1 MAQALRSETGGEPDI
16 IDTTGPCL
24 LSLDGGG
31 VRGISTLYVL
41 QNLMRRVNIDR
52 NARGLGYARPCD
64 VFDLIG
70 GTSTGGLIAIMLGR
84 LEMDV
89 HECIDAYSGLMQEV
103 FQKKRHRLQVT
114 STGQT
119 QPRFDSRKLQAAIE
133 KVIKSKNEHA
143 GAMMNDKKE
152 RGCHVFVCA
161 ALKNPYSITRLRT
174 YEAVDGPSNIEAT
187 IVQAALATSAA
198 TGFFDGVCIDGS
210 DFVDAALG
218 KNNPVD
224 LVEREAMDIWSRDEG
239 DLMNKVKCFISIGT
253 GKPDYNAVEDWMPKF
268 LTETLVKIVTN
279 TESAAATSIARWR
292 GPYDR
297 RRYFRFNVD
306 KGLEHIG
313 IEEYKKKTNIKRATE
328 LYLDDQVQR
337 TSVRH
342 CAENLGQKQNKT
354 NLSFEQCMKNQSQW
368 SEKDLDCLQW
378 LLVVNPEGHVQKL
391 EGEKGGLLQDLH
403 EWILRKQEFV
413 AFMNWSD
420 TGLSPQPCRVLW
432 IKGHAGTG
440 KTMLLMGLLREIEVQ
455 FTLKEHSICYFFCQ
469 ASDSRLNHVTS
480 VLRSLIW
487 LLVQQQPQLAR
498 HLRKMYEDGGP
509 ALFDD
514 SGIAFYIL
522 RKTFENMLK
531 EHCLRPVYFIV
542 DALDECRIGQPG
554 VRDLIDLMMQS
565 MSISEKVRWL
575 VSSRPEI
582 GHLAHENYLSIIE
595 LSATNLGEPVRAYIE
610 HKINMFRT
618 REGYSDHVRAALSQE
633 VHKRA
638 RNIFLWVALVFAD
651 LELNE
656 THGAF
661 AVDRIKKSPP
671 ELDRLYEHMMDRM
684 ESRARVDTAVC
695 KEALVAVMLAYRPLS
710 FKELSVLANL
720 PSNIEVRTIIREC
733 GSFLTI
739 TEEDRVQLIHQS
751 AMEYLEKS
759 YIPKLGDGGKARSHF
774 HICQRSVVAMSILGH
789 DHKGLG
795 RFDSLPEEQLIS
807 IRERLNLLEYYCCFW
822 AFHFCESRSSG
833 SEMRIWSTETWSI
846 RHALD
851 KHNSAIKSIA
861 FSPDSKSLVSTSSD
875 GNMYV
880 WDAEEGIFRQPLERQ
895 SGSVSS
901 SVFSPDG
908 NKLATASRDGNL
920 LLWDTSTY
928 GTFDN
933 LTINKR
939 PKKHVTDVA
948 FSPDGTKLA
957 SSSHDKIEPNVRLWD
972 LKEMSHLKL
981 EGHSKFAT
989 SVAFSQNGKLLAAGA
1004 ENGVILIWDAQT
1016 GEKKRQLDGDGK
1028 SFTSVAFSPT
1038 RDILAA
1044 ACEDKTV
1051 WLWNEDYSSRV
1062 RLRGHHGPVADIAFS
1077 SDGTMLASAS
1087 FDRTVR
1093 VWDMDFDVSR
1103 YTTERKRCPVT
1114 AVALS
1119 ADCSVLAYATE
1130 DGTIQVSDTSSDS
1143 HQKQMLSAH
1152 TKAVYALKFSKDGNK
1167 LVSAS
1172 KDGTVRYWDLRSSG
1186 NKNMLA
1192 GKDEAATVACFSL
1205 DGSILAAA
1213 TKSHIYIWDVGSGRL
1228 KDKILTN
1235 KECTTLFVS
1244 EDGQRIKSDHG
1255 SHTSKALSII
1265 RRRQNNQNVHDS
1277 KLSISKDWILYEKR
1291 RLLWLPT
1298 DYRPTCAA
1306 TSDNVVVMGHRSG
1319 SLSIL
1324 KFDLDYLSV

>member
-1 MAQALRSETGGEPDI
+1 
-16 IDTTGPCL
+16 
-24 LSLDGGG
+24 
-31 VRGISTLYVL
+31 
-41 QNLMRRVNIDR
+41 
-52 NARGLGYARPCD
+52 
-64 VFDLIG
+64 
-70 GTSTGGLIAIMLGR
+70 
-84 LEMDV
+84 
-89 HECIDAYSGLMQEV
+89 
-103 FQKKRHRLQVT
+103 
-114 STGQT
+114 
-119 QPRFDSRKLQAAIE
+119 
-133 KVIKSKNEHA
+133 
-143 GAMMNDKKE
+143 
-152 RGCHVFVCA
+152 
-161 ALKNPYSITRLRT
+161 
-174 YEAVDGPSNIEAT
+174 
-187 IVQAALATSAA
+187 
-198 TGFFDGVCIDGS
+198 
-210 DFVDAALG
+210 
-218 KNNPVD
+218 
-224 LVEREAMDIWSRDEG
+224 
-239 DLMNKVKCFISIGT
+239 
-253 GKPDYNAVEDWMPKF
+253 
-268 LTETLVKIVTN
+268 
-279 TESAAATSIARWR
+279 
-292 GPYDR
+292 
-297 RRYFRFNVD
+297 
-306 KGLEHIG
+306 
-313 IEEYKKKTNIKRATE
+313 
-328 LYLDDQVQR
+328 
-337 TSVRH
+337 
-342 CAENLGQKQNKT
+342 
-354 NLSFEQCMKNQSQW
+354 MKNQSQW

-833 SEMRIWSTETWSI
+833 SESDELVLKFLKSHFLHWIEALCLTGLLSNAVQSIRSLLTVIQVCHHGHIEASDAKTSQASHTADIGLLRFLKDADRFLASCGTIVDRAPLQLYGSALVFSPASNQVKKSLWQQRLPFVKTISGENGDWDLCLQTFEGHGKEVTGVAFSPDGRMLASSSHDKKVRIWSTETWSI